1 VTKRI
6 KMTSAEHDRNICQTC
21 GARGNV
27 VHFEGGE
34 VYAYACS
41 SEIVVFR
48 DVATV
53 VKKCPD
59 FSNTRGERRKEP
71 PG

>member
-1 VTKRI
+1 
-6 KMTSAEHDRNICQTC
+6 MTSAEHDRNICQIC

-27 VHFEGGE
+27 AHFEGGV
-34 VYAYACS
+34 VYAYACT

-59 FSNTRGERRKEP
+59 FGNTHKDQRKEP
-71 PG
+71 L